1 MAFEVAY
8 QATLTRDA
16 EVKTSGAGKPYLRL
30 TALRIGE
37 GDKVQWVNAIAFD
50 PDATATA
57 DKFVKGARV
66 YVEGR
71 LTLDKWKA
79 ADGSERSGL
88 SCVAWH
94 CRLAQIGRNKTKPR
108 RSTAATSS
116 AAAMPPTSTAAPAG
130 TQPHIDFNDELPG
143 WTP

>member
-8 QATLTRDA
+8 QATLTRNG
-16 EVKTSGAGKPYLRL
+16 EVKISGAGKSYLRL
-30 TALRIGE
+30 TALRIGD
-37 GDKVQWVNAIAFD
+37 GDKVQWVNTIAFD
-50 PDATATA
+50 LDAIAA
-57 DKFVKGARV
+57 AAKFVKGARI

-94 CRLAQIGRNKTKPR
+94 CRLSGIGHNRVKRPRAKPAPAA
-108 RSTAATSS
+108 TAA
-116 AAAMPPTSTAAPAG
+116 AAVTATPR
-130 TQPHIDFNDELPG
+130 IDFDDEIPG